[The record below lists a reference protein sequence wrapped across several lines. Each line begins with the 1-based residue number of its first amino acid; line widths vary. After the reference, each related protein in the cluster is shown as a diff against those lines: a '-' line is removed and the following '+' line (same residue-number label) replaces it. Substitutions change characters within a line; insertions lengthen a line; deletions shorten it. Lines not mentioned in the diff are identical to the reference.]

1 MLKVTNLL
9 KNFQN
14 EERNV
19 LNNVT
24 FEASRGELIAI
35 IGKSGSGKTTLM
47 NIIAGLE
54 KPSAGFVFFDGE
66 ELTTYKEDEYSI
78 FRNENIGIVFQ
89 EFNLIEELNVIDNVI
104 LPLTLISPNNKENKK
119 QGMQLLKKFR
129 IDNICK
135 RLAKNLSG
143 GEKAKVGI
151 SRAMINNPDMVLC
164 DEPTGSLDSE
174 NAVIVFQ
181 TLKQISKDKLVIVV
195 THDDALIEEY
205 ATRLIRI
212 HDGKIISDETRQP
225 NIRKEST
232 KTYRRNL
239 KKENPAATSKLILS
253 HLANRKNKFSLTITS
268 LSFSF
273 LFMLLT
279 FMFLFGFRY
288 NINRSLNEISNPN
301 EYIGI
306 KYNYTEINEADRQ
319 YITQNFD
326 VKEVFLKEVYR
337 NTLSNES
344 ATFDTTIENIP
355 EDQDDFNFKKRLI
368 GSHPN
373 TQNQVLVSKNIAEQ
387 LVGEELTLKEMIEEL
402 KTQTFVIRIGE
413 DILKTVQVSGIV
425 DVEYSD
431 DELHIYIPNTTLSSW
446 QEEAQ
451 PTNIV
456 NLNNELIIIINNTK
470 NIKTIQNELLENRDI
485 VLEKSTR
492 AVEDE
497 LHIQYSFVSTALLTV
512 SIASFGLAAATL
524 YIQINSSI
532 RSQQKKVAILY
543 SLGATKISIH
553 KIFVYEMEIVCLASF
568 IVASVLASMFAVLF
582 DLALSSELINVL
594 QTYQNITISPIRIL
608 ANSWFIYMFF
618 LVLMFSLT
626 FIGTNLLASKKRS
639 ASISETLKKD

>member
-373 TQNQVLVSKNIAEQ
+373 TQN
-387 LVGEELTLKEMIEEL
+387 
-402 KTQTFVIRIGE
+402 
-413 DILKTVQVSGIV
+413 
-425 DVEYSD
+425 
-431 DELHIYIPNTTLSSW
+431 
-446 QEEAQ
+446 
-451 PTNIV
+451 
-456 NLNNELIIIINNTK
+456 
-470 NIKTIQNELLENRDI
+470 
-485 VLEKSTR
+485 
-492 AVEDE
+492 
-497 LHIQYSFVSTALLTV
+497 
-512 SIASFGLAAATL
+512 
-524 YIQINSSI
+524 
-532 RSQQKKVAILY
+532 
-543 SLGATKISIH
+543 
-553 KIFVYEMEIVCLASF
+553 
-568 IVASVLASMFAVLF
+568 
-582 DLALSSELINVL
+582 
-594 QTYQNITISPIRIL
+594 
-608 ANSWFIYMFF
+608 
-618 LVLMFSLT
+618 
-626 FIGTNLLASKKRS
+626 
-639 ASISETLKKD
+639 